1 MKTVIF
7 GSKWKQ
13 CIWIENN
20 NKNVKSKNQI
30 VKPKTPVP
38 VKGNNRFDSLTVKGG
53 CIIDTPKRTA

>member
-38 VKGNNRFDSLTVKGG
+38 VKVNNRFDSLTVKGD
-53 CIIDTPKRTA
+53 CNIDTPKRTV